1 MVVTSQTI
9 ALQLDQVAHSNKDAV
24 KTAAMSATVA
34 ATTTHAMREHA
45 HKVATKLTKGMA
57 DSAEQGAKQPPT
69 NVAGIEV
76 IVPLITATCA
86 RNA

>member
-34 ATTTHAMREHA
+34 ATTTHAMRTHA
-45 HKVATKLTKGMA
+45 QGGDKVDKRHGG
-57 DSAEQGAKQPPT
+57 Q
-69 NVAGIEV
+69 
-76 IVPLITATCA
+76 C
-86 RNA
+86 